1 MASLD
6 SFNCKREMT
15 VRGGTYTY
23 FDLKEAEKNGLE
35 GISKLPYSLKVLLEN
50 LLRNEDG
57 KTVTKDD
64 ILAIKDWLKTK
75 TSTHEIAYRPAR
87 VLMQDFTGVPAVV
100 DLAAMRDAV
109 VKLGAKADAIN
120 PQNPVHLVI
129 DHSVMIDYS
138 GTNLAFAKNVKR
150 EYERNGE
157 RYDFLKWG
165 QTAFDNFAVVPP
177 GTGICHQV
185 NLEHLGQTVWTKT
198 EGGETFAFPDTLVGT
213 DSHTTMING
222 LSVLGWGVGGIEAE
236 AAMLGQPISMLIPE
250 VIGMELTGKMP
261 EGATATDLV
270 LVVVAQLRARGVV
283 GKFVEF
289 YGDGLDHL
297 SLEDQAT
304 LANMAPEYGATC
316 GFFPIDEDTITYLK
330 ATGRDAGRIE
340 LVEKYAK
347 AQGLWRTGGSSDE
360 TPVFTDTLRLDMST
374 VEPMISGPKRP
385 EEKIALKTA
394 SRDFGKILNNTFGK
408 SPMDGTP
415 TPVKGKD
422 YAVDHGDIFIASI
435 TSCTNT
441 SNPNVMVGAGL
452 LAKRAHA
459 LGLKPKPWVKTSLAP
474 GSQVVGE
481 YLKKADLQK
490 HLDALGFNVVGY
502 GCTTCIGNSGPI
514 APELS
519 EAIKEGDIISCSV
532 LSGNR
537 NFEGRIGPDIRA
549 NFLASPPLVVA
560 YALAGSM
567 HHNFETDPLGVD
579 ANGKDI
585 FLRDIW
591 PTSKDIDALVRKTIT
606 RKMFVDRYKDVYK
619 GDQQWRDI
627 KVEGGETYNWNTSST
642 YVQHPPYF
650 EGMTMTPD
658 AVEDVK
664 NANILALLGEAITT
678 DHISPAGA
686 IAADSPAGAYLSE
699 RQVPRNE
706 YNSYGSRRGNHEIM
720 MRGTFANIRI
730 KNEMVPGTTGG
741 VAKYVPTGEIMS
753 IYDAAMKYKD
763 DGKDLVILAGGLYG
777 NGSSR
782 DWAAKGTILLGVKAV
797 IAKSFERIHR
807 SNLIGMGVLPL
818 EFTEG
823 EGWQELG
830 LDGSET
836 IDIGGVNDITPRS
849 NIDVKITGKDGKTKT
864 IKARVRIDTEN
875 ELEYYRH
882 GGILHY
888 VLRNLAAAA
897 Q

>member
-1 MASLD
+1 MTSLD
-6 SFNCKREMT
+6 SFNCKKYLQ
-15 VRGGTYTY
+15 VRGGRYTY
-23 FDLKEAEKNGLE
+23 FDLAEAEKNGLE
-35 GISKLPYSLKVLLEN
+35 GISRLPLSLKVLLEN
-50 LLRNEDG
+50 LLRHEDG
-57 KTVTKDD
+57 KTVTRKD
-64 ILAIKDWLKTK
+64 IEAIAKWLETK

-109 VKLGAKADAIN
+109 VDLGAKADAIN

-129 DHSVMIDYS
+129 DHSVMVDFF
-138 GTNLAFAKNVKR
+138 GTNNSFARNVKR

-165 QTAFDNFAVVPP
+165 QSAFDNFQVVPP

-185 NLEHLGQTVWTKT
+185 NLENLSQTVWTKT
-198 EGGETFAFPDTLVGT
+198 IGGETFAFPDTLVGT
-213 DSHTTMING
+213 DSHTTMVNG

-250 VIGMELTGKMP
+250 VIGMKLTGKMA
-261 EGATATDLV
+261 EGTTATDLV
-270 LVVVAQLRARGVV
+270 LTVVEKLRARGVV

-289 YGDGLDHL
+289 FGSGLDHL

-316 GFFPIDEDTITYLK
+316 GFFPIDNDTLEYLR
-330 ATGRDAGRIE
+330 ATGRDDVRIE

-347 AQGLWRTGGSSDE
+347 AQGMWRGDNE
-360 TPVFTDTLRLDMST
+360 PVFTDIVELDLGSVT
-374 VEPMISGPKRP
+374 PTIAGPKRP
-385 EEKIALKTA
+385 EEKIALKNAPRQFA
-394 SRDFGKILNNTFGK
+394 SILSKTFGK
-408 SPMDGTP
+408 NPSDGSAIK
-415 TPVKGKD
+415 VKGKD
-422 YAVDHGDIFIASI
+422 FSVDHGDIFIAAI

-441 SNPNVMVGAGL
+441 SNPDVLIGAGL
-452 LAKRAHA
+452 LAKRACE
-459 LGLKPKPWVKTSLAP
+459 LGLKVKPWVKTSLAP
-474 GSQVVGE
+474 GSQVVAE
-481 YLKKADLQK
+481 YLKKSGLQK
-490 HLDALGFNVVGY
+490 YLDRLGFNIVGF

-519 EAIKEGDIISCSV
+519 EAIQEADLISCSV

-549 NFLASPPLVVA
+549 NFLASPPLVLA

-567 HHNFETDPLGVD
+567 HVDFDKDPLGVD
-579 ANGKDI
+579 AKGNDI
-585 FLRDIW
+585 YLKDIW
-591 PTSKDIDALVRKTIT
+591 PDSSEISQIIRKNIT
-606 RKMFVDRYKDVYK
+606 RKMFVERYKDLYK
-619 GDQQWRDI
+619 GDALWRAI
-627 KVEGGETYNWNTSST
+627 KSPKSKTYKWSASSS
-642 YVQHPPYF
+642 YIQKPPYF
-650 EGMTMTPD
+650 DGMSLKPESVND
-658 AVEDVK
+658 IKD
-664 NANILALLGEAITT
+664 ANILALLGEAITT

-686 IAADSPAGAYLSE
+686 IAKNSPAGKYLADKNIPPSE
-699 RQVPRNE
+699 F
-706 YNSYGSRRGNHEIM
+706 NSYGSRRGNHEVM

-730 KNEMVPGTTGG
+730 KNHMVDKTGG
-741 VAKYVPTGEIMS
+741 YTRYVPDGEVMS
-753 IYDAAMKYKD
+753 IYDAAMKYKSD
-763 DGKDLVILAGGLYG
+763 KRDLVVLAGGLYG

-818 EFTEG
+818 EFQNG

-836 IDIGGVNDITPRS
+836 ISISGIDDIEPRS
-849 NIDVKITGKDGKTKT
+849 ELDVVINGDKT
-864 IKARVRIDTEN
+864 IRVKVRIDTEN
-875 ELEYYRH
+875 ELEYYRN

-888 VLRNLAAAA
+888 VLRNLAKQA
-897 Q
+897 

>member
-50 LLRNEDG
+50 LLRNEDN

-75 TSTHEIAYRPAR
+75 TSTHEIAFRPAR

-109 VKLGAKADAIN
+109 VKLGANADAIN

-270 LVVVAQLRARGVV
+270 LIVVAQLRAHGVV

-289 YGDGLDHL
+289 FGEGLDHL

-316 GFFPIDEDTITYLK
+316 GFFPVDEDTITYLK

-347 AQGLWRTGGSSDE
+347 AQGMWRGDVI
-360 TPVFTDTLRLDMST
+360 PVFTDTLHLDMGT

-385 EEKIALKTA
+385 EEKITLKTA
-394 SRDFGKILNNTFGK
+394 SRDFGNILRDTFDK
-408 SPMDGTP
+408 SPMDGAP
-415 TPVKGKD
+415 TPVKGQD
-422 YAVDHGDIFIASI
+422 FAVDHGDIFIASI

-452 LAKRAHA
+452 LAKNAHA

-481 YLKKADLQK
+481 YLKKANLQK

-519 EAIKEGDIISCSV
+519 EAIKDGDLISCSV

-567 HHNFETDPLGVD
+567 HHNFETDPLGVGSD
-579 ANGKDI
+579 GKEI

-619 GDQQWRDI
+619 GDEQWRDI

-706 YNSYGSRRGNHEIM
+706 YNSYGSRRGNHQIM

-741 VAKYVPTGEIMS
+741 VAKYVPTGETMS

-818 EFTEG
+818 EFADG

-849 NIDVKITGKDGKTKT
+849 NIDVKITDKAGKTKT